1 MSARNPEDPMTLI
14 LTLAAG
20 ALSWFCLS
28 VVDLAAQVL
37 R

>member
-1 MSARNPEDPMTLI
+1 MSARNLEGLMKLL
-14 LTLAAG
+14 LTLGAG
-20 ALSWFCLS
+20 ALAWFCLS